1 MKLQGRVMLV
11 TGGALRLGRAISLLA
26 AERGATLAIHH
37 RSSTDAARRIV
48 GELRGRGL
56 KARAFR
62 ADLGRPN
69 GPERLARR
77 VEDELGPVSA
87 LVNSASVYEKTPLAT
102 LTSSQWDQI
111 LAVNLRAPALLSR
124 ALGLSMKK
132 RREGAIVNLGDW
144 SIPRPYANYAAYA
157 ASKAGLEALTRVL
170 ARELAP
176 EVRVNMVSPGAIL
189 PPKGA
194 TRSYIKAVG
203 EAAALG
209 RMGRPEDIA
218 EAVLFLI
225 EKADYTTGE
234 TLLVDGGRSL
244 K

>member
-1 MKLQGRVMLV
+1 MKLQGHVMLV
-11 TGGALRLGRAISLLA
+11 TGGALRLGRAISILA
-26 AERGATLAIHH
+26 AERGATVAVHH
-37 RSSTDAARRIV
+37 LSSADAARRLV
-48 GELRGRGL
+48 TELRGRGL

-62 ADLGRPN
+62 ADLGRPH
-69 GPERLARR
+69 GPEKLAQR
-77 VEDELGPVSA
+77 VEKELGPVSA
-87 LVNSASVYEKTPLAT
+87 LVNSASVYEKTPLAS
-102 LTSSQWDQI
+102 LTASQWDEI

-124 ALGLSMKK
+124 TLGLSMKK

-144 SIPRPYANYAAYA
+144 SIPHPYAQYAAYA

-203 EAAALG
+203 EAAALR

-225 EKADYTTGE
+225 ETAEYTTGA
-234 TLLVDGGRSL
+234 TFLVDGGRSL